1 MKPLPHTALDTTQ
14 LAPVHDVS
22 TGYHDTGDLFVV
34 DAGTWDTVHAACLAG
49 GGDLVS
55 IHSAEQALQVAE
67 ACGHT
72 HCYIGLQRA
81 DDASPFEWTDGSALS
96 YAAWD
101 AEQPQTGFDET
112 KVLSFRSFRF

>member
-1 MKPLPHTALDTTQ
+1 MINYQ
-14 LAPVHDVS
+14 S
-22 TGYHDTGDLFVV
+22 TRNR
-34 DAGTWDTVHAACLAG
+34 
-49 GGDLVS
+49 LV
-55 IHSAEQALQVAE
+55 QVAD

-112 KVLSFRSFRF
+112 KVLFFSILIMAHVSSSIFLG